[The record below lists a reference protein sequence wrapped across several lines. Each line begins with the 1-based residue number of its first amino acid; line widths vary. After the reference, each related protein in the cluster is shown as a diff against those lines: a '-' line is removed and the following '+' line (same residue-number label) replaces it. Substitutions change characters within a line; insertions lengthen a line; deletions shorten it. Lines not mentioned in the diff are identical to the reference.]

1 MILPNAAYR
10 LLPFGKNRVE
20 LCIVQNQ
27 ISINSKYKA
36 MYEREKKYLFI
47 YAVPLGAIVSFLAPG
62 VLSYL
67 LPFIA
72 FVYIPIAELF
82 TEQSKVN
89 LDEQQE
95 KEALEDKFYDRLLYS
110 MVPLQFFIVFFG
122 LYIMKTQE
130 WSTFELIGKV
140 ASMGTCCGI
149 IGINLGH
156 ELGHRTELRERLMA
170 KALLL
175 SSLYMHFFIE
185 HNRGH
190 HLRAA
195 TEEDPATAR
204 RGEILY
210 FFWIRSIVFSF
221 ISAWDLEAERLKK
234 DEKSIFTLKNEMIQL
249 ILIQTSFVG
258 LIFLVFGFKSMI
270 IFLIAALLGILLLE
284 TVNYIEHYGLLRKK
298 KENKCVLT
306 EQSRRVHHYLASRK
320 FQVLRYFDAS
330 PQMPLGYPGMIVLST
345 VPPLWFFVMH
355 RHIDKYEKALA
366 NIESEKMNFA

>member
-1 MILPNAAYR
+1 
-10 LLPFGKNRVE
+10 
-20 LCIVQNQ
+20 
-27 ISINSKYKA
+27 

-47 YAVPLGAIVSFLAPG
+47 YAVPLGAIVSFMAPG
-62 VLSYL
+62 WWSFL
-67 LPFIA
+67 LPVVAFIL
-72 FVYIPIAELF
+72 IPIMELF
-82 TEQSKVN
+82 TEQSTVN
-89 LDEQQE
+89 LDEHQE

-130 WSTFELIGKV
+130 WTTIELIGKV

-156 ELGHRTELRERLMA
+156 ELGHRTELKEQLMA

-175 SSLYMHFFIE
+175 SSMYMHFFIE

-195 TEEDPATAR
+195 TAEDPATAR

-221 ISAWDLEAERLKK
+221 ISAWELEAERFKR
-234 DEKSIFTLKNEMIQL
+234 DGKSIYTLKNEMIQL
-249 ILIQTSFVG
+249 ILIQSAFVG
-258 LIFLVFGFKSMI
+258 LVYFVLGFQSMLLFLA
-270 IFLIAALLGILLLE
+270 AALLGILLLE

-298 KENKCVLT
+298 KENGKYEKVLPIHSWNSDHSLGRQFLF
-306 EQSRRVHHYLASRK
+306 ELSRHSDHHYLASRK
-320 FQVLRYFDAS
+320 FQILRHFEAS
-330 PQMPLGYPGMIVLST
+330 PQMPLGYPGMIMLST
-345 VPPLWFFVMH
+345 IPPLWFFVMH
-355 RHIDKYEKALA
+355 RHIDKYEKMLGA
-366 NIESEKMNFA
+366 KMNGEEMSFA

>member
-1 MILPNAAYR
+1 
-10 LLPFGKNRVE
+10 
-20 LCIVQNQ
+20 
-27 ISINSKYKA
+27 

-47 YAVPLGAIVSFLAPG
+47 YAVPAGAIISFMAPGWWSFL
-62 VLSYL
+62 
-67 LPFIA
+67 LPIVAFIL
-72 FVYIPIAELF
+72 IPIMELF
-82 TEQSKVN
+82 SEQSKVN
-89 LDEQQE
+89 LNEEQE
-95 KEALEDKFYDRLLYS
+95 KEALEDKFYDKLLYS

-122 LYIMKTQE
+122 LYIMKTEE
-130 WSTFELIGKV
+130 WTTIELIGKI

-156 ELGHRTELRERLMA
+156 ELGHRTDIKEQIMA

-195 TEEDPATAR
+195 TAEDPATAR

-210 FFWIRSIVFSF
+210 FFWVRSIIFSL
-221 ISAWDLEAERLKK
+221 ISAWELEAQRFKK
-234 DEKSIFTLKNEMIQL
+234 DGKSIFTLKNEMIQM
-249 ILIQTSFVG
+249 ILIQISFVG
-258 LIFLVFGFKSMI
+258 FIFLVLGGQSAVFFM
-270 IFLIAALLGILLLE
+270 IAALLGALLLE

-298 KENKCVLT
+298 KENGKYEKVLPIHSWNS
-306 EQSRRVHHYLASRK
+306 EHSLGRQFLFELSRHSDHHYLANRK
-320 FQVLRYFDAS
+320 FQVLRYFDES

-366 NIESEKMNFA
+366 NLDGEKLNFA

>member
-1 MILPNAAYR
+1 
-10 LLPFGKNRVE
+10 
-20 LCIVQNQ
+20 
-27 ISINSKYKA
+27 
-36 MYEREKKYLFI
+36 MYERQKKYLFI
-47 YAVPLGAIVSFLAPG
+47 YAVPAGAIISFMAPGWWSFL
-62 VLSYL
+62 
-67 LPFIA
+67 LPIVAFIL
-72 FVYIPIAELF
+72 IPIMELF
-82 TEQSKVN
+82 TGQDKVN
-89 LDEQQE
+89 LSEEQE
-95 KEALEDKFYDRLLYS
+95 KEALEDKFYDKLLYS

-156 ELGHRTELRERLMA
+156 ELGHRTDIKEQLMA

-195 TEEDPATAR
+195 TTEDPATAR

-210 FFWIRSIVFSF
+210 FFWIRSIVFSL
-221 ISAWDLEAERLKK
+221 ISAWELEAQRLRK
-234 DEKSIFTLKNEMIQL
+234 DDKSIYTLKNEMIQM
-249 ILIQTSFVG
+249 ILIQVGFVG
-258 LIFLVFGFKSMI
+258 LIFLVFGLKSAV
-270 IFLIAALLGILLLE
+270 IFVIAALLGALLLE
-284 TVNYIEHYGLLRKK
+284 TVNYIEHYGLQRKK
-298 KENKCVLT
+298 KENGKYEKVLPIHSWNS
-306 EQSRRVHHYLASRK
+306 EHSLGRQFLFELSRHSDHHYLANRK
-320 FQVLRYFDAS
+320 FQILRYFDES

-366 NIESEKMNFA
+366 NLDGEKMNFA